1 MAAVRLKCYSFNKCN
16 KIHKIQYGNSR
27 DAGFTCV
34 CASERLGSCES
45 GLQSQRSL
53 PTCRN
58 PTADQLRTTTHVG
71 CDALSEYLRL
81 ILPPAGPYC
90 SNCTNCGFYVARIVY
105 GLFAHSSVGAAWLL
119 CGTLYSYVW
128 LHTALQVSFII
139 FKRLSGAVLFALGS
153 LPPSANISVKL
164 ILCLPG
170 YSSLHLQIMHRCI
183 LCRTPSFF
191 IHTVM

>member
-1 MAAVRLKCYSFNKCN
+1 MAAVRLKCFKFNKCH

-58 PTADQLRTTTHVG
+58 PTADQLRTTTHVC
-71 CDALSEYLRL
+71 CDALSEYWRL

-90 SNCTNCGFYVARIVY
+90 SNSTNCGFYVARIVS

-119 CGTLYSYVW
+119 CGTFYSYVW

-139 FKRLSGAVLFALGS
+139 SNDCLGLF
-153 LPPSANISVKL
+153 
-164 ILCLPG
+164 C
-170 YSSLHLQIMHRCI
+170 LHLAKVPLVLCHRVQIY
-183 LCRTPSFF
+183 F
-191 IHTVM
+191 INK